1 MLKKTRYL
9 IIGMLAISTSGCGAS
24 LTSYVKPE
32 APWATIKRIAVLPF
46 NLPSE
51 NPVQRELASHLFSQ
65 ELRSATEIEIVEVPL
80 SNPLVSEQLDIK
92 KVGSQFQVDAVLSG
106 AVDETHGTVIHI
118 RIQDA
123 ATEELLWSGTYVL
136 GTRAEFFS
144 VRTQQEQ
151 FQRGFKRLV
160 EQFSAEAS

>member
-1 MLKKTRYL
+1 MAFL
-9 IIGMLAISTSGCGAS
+9 MSGCGAS
-24 LTSYVKPE
+24 LTSYVKQE
-32 APWATIKRIAVLPF
+32 APWAAIKRIAVLPF

-51 NPVQRELASHLFSQ
+51 NPVQKELASHLFSQ
-65 ELRSATEIEIVEVPL
+65 ELRSSTEIEIVEVPL
-80 SNPLVSEQLDIK
+80 NNPLVSEQLDIK
-92 KVGSQFQVDAVLSG
+92 KVGSQFQADAVLSG
-106 AVDETHGTVIHI
+106 AVDETHGTVIHV

-123 ATEELLWSGTYVL
+123 ATEDLLWSGTYVL

-144 VRTQQEQ
+144 LRTQQQQ